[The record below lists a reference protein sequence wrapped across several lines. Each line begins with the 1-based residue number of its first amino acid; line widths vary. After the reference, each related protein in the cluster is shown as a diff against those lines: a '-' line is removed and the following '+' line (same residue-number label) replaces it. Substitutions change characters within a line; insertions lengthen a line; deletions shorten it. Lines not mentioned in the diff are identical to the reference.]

1 MVAEEDNNVEETCNI
16 TISGT
21 VSLACVKE
29 EPAECEVTPIR
40 KLLEESKSV
49 SYHFLHVKQ
58 EKNECTLSPETCIQ
72 GSDQPQIIQSEGI
85 KSEIGCSDL
94 DIESKDDK
102 EKPFSCSHCGE
113 KFRNKGVLMQHESN
127 HIKEGKIRTYHCSQ
141 CGKSFALRAFLKA
154 HQKLHEN
161 VESTLMHSCT
171 LCPRRF
177 RYKGSLAAHM
187 RHHTSQV
194 TYNCPVC
201 EEAYQLKAALC
212 QHIRTSHSGSRL
224 QCRICDKG
232 FLRLEA
238 FLKHT
243 DRHVVV
249 TPYYCSTCKVYQLTE
264 RGYLCHKRIH
274 EQKQLLML
282 SAQKG
287 PAFAVDSQAN
297 AEEKAP
303 AEVLEPSA

>member
-1 MVAEEDNNVEETCNI
+1 FTTYPILYKMFGSKKCPPCHITVSLSLWQVAEEDNNVEETCNI

-29 EPAECEVTPIR
+29 EPTECEVTPIR

-224 QCRICDKG
+224 SILYFQPAN
-232 FLRLEA
+232 FVLRRNIHWSLV
-238 FLKHT
+238 LL
-243 DRHVVV
+243 
-249 TPYYCSTCKVYQLTE
+249 STV
-264 RGYLCHKRIH
+264 
-274 EQKQLLML
+274 
-282 SAQKG
+282 S
-287 PAFAVDSQAN
+287 FFV
-297 AEEKAP
+297 
-303 AEVLEPSA
+303 